1 MYVRVANA
9 IQAAGLSGRH
19 PTDYL
24 NFFCLAKR
32 EGPDDLAQMGKL
44 QVGVPKPLDHK
55 FLYGCL
61 FALQGSRSRGRGVPL
76 RRCGGSVLA

>member
-9 IQAAGLSGRH
+9 IQATGLSGRH

-44 QVGVPKPLDHK
+44 QVG
-55 FLYGCL
+55 
-61 FALQGSRSRGRGVPL
+61 GSQTT
-76 RRCGGSVLA
+76 

>member
-1 MYVRVANA
+1 MNRTIESMYVRVANA
-9 IQAAGLSGRH
+9 IQAADLSGRH

-44 QVGVPKPLDHK
+44 QVGGSQPLD
-55 FLYGCL
+55 
-61 FALQGSRSRGRGVPL
+61 
-76 RRCGGSVLA
+76 

>member
-1 MYVRVANA
+1 MHRTIESMYVRVANA
-9 IQAAGLSGRH
+9 IQATGLSGRH

-44 QVGVPKPLDHK
+44 QVGGFPEHSIESFFMDVYSH
-55 FLYGCL
+55 
-61 FALQGSRSRGRGVPL
+61 
-76 RRCGGSVLA
+76 RRV